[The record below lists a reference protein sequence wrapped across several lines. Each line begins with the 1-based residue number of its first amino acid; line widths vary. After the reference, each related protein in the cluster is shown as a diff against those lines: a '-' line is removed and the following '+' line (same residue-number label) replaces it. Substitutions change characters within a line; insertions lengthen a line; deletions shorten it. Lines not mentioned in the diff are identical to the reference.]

1 MAHHTYCSAMSL
13 HSQTAH
19 SRVRRCMCVCVRR
32 HVSPP
37 WRDLLFIC
45 GVRVGEGVGHILQLH
60 IPSVG
65 GVGQSGWGRGGHYCG
80 PRGGGH
86 YCGPRGGGA
95 AEWSAF
101 VRVGESVGEE
111 VHCACVLQALEAQ

>member
-1 MAHHTYCSAMSL
+1 
-13 HSQTAH
+13 
-19 SRVRRCMCVCVRR
+19 MCVCVRR

-65 GVGQSGWGRGGHYCG
+65 GGQSGWGRGGHYCG
-80 PRGGGH
+80 PRGGGTAMWSAF
-86 YCGPRGGGA
+86 GGEGSRPLPPRRGGT

-101 VRVGESVGEE
+101 VRVGEGVGEG
-111 VHCACVLQALEAQ
+111 VHLCMCSKH